1 MKQATR
7 FNVQPGWKVLI
18 TDLGVNPALVL
29 RLAGLPADL
38 FARKDARVTPTEYFR
53 LWQGLEQAAGTDVL
67 PLQIGQVLSVEAFD
81 PPIFASLCSPNLN
94 TALQR
99 LAQFKQLVGPLTLL
113 VEVTVHQTCVTLDC
127 YGNSEPIPRS
137 LAVAELVFLTQ
148 LARLATRKRIVP
160 LRVELVEPPSERGA
174 YQDYFGVPLSRGSA
188 NRLTFSARDAGS
200 PFLTESAAM
209 WDFFEAGLAKKL
221 SDLESDAS
229 MQERVRSALAEMLP
243 AGQSSIEEVA
253 DRLGMSKRS
262 LQRRLA
268 EESSS
273 YQEVL
278 NGTRRELAYSYLSRS
293 SASLVEIAYLL
304 GFQDGNSFLRAFRCW
319 TGQTPGEYRTSHMKG
334 SHPVQER
341 GLASGGKSGAVIS
354 ERSPAV

>member
-7 FNVQPGWKVLI
+7 FSVQPGWKVLM
-18 TDLGVNPALVL
+18 TDLGINPALVL

-38 FARKDARVTPTEYFR
+38 FARKDASLSPADYFR
-53 LWQGLEQAAGTDVL
+53 LWHGLEQAAGTDML
-67 PLQIGQVLSVEAFD
+67 PLKVGQVLSVEAFD
-81 PPIFASLCSPNLN
+81 PPIFASLCSANLN
-94 TALQR
+94 TALGR

-113 VEVTVHQTCVTLDC
+113 VEIMVHHTSVTLDC

-137 LAVAELVFLTQ
+137 LAAAELVFLTQ
-148 LARLATRKRIVP
+148 LARVGTRKRIVP
-160 LRVELVEPPSERGA
+160 LRVELVELPDERGA

-188 NRLTFSARDAGS
+188 NRLIFSVGDAEQ
-200 PFLTESAAM
+200 PFLTENAVM

-221 SDLESDAS
+221 SDLESEAS
-229 MQERVRSALAEMLP
+229 MQERVRSALLEMLP
-243 AGQSSIEEVA
+243 AGQSSIEEAA
-253 DRLGMSKRS
+253 DRLAMSKRS

-278 NGTRRELAYSYLSRS
+278 NATRRELAHSYLSRS

-304 GFQDGNSFLRAFRCW
+304 GFQDGNSFIRAFRGW
-319 TGQTPGEYRTSHMKG
+319 TGQTPGEYRLSRMEG

-341 GLASGGKSGAVIS
+341 GLASGGKSGAVIG
-354 ERSPAV
+354 ERSLAD